1 MTVHCLTF
9 ITIQEEFKGGKTT
22 ENKNMSR
29 KWVSKKGGK
38 KQQRTRTGKQ
48 QRKKKTTEN
57 KDVNQEGDQ
66 TKRFKVASPHNLM
79 TKSCQNYSLHK
90 LSLTHVTVLRF
101 SSYTP
106 PSSLS

>member
-29 KWVSKKGGK
+29 KWVNKKGGK
-38 KQQRTRTGKQ
+38 KHQ
-48 QRKKKTTEN
+48 QRKKKTEN
-57 KDVNQEGDQ
+57 KNVNQEGDQ
-66 TKRFKVASPHNLM
+66 TKRTKVASPHNLM

-90 LSLTHVTVLRF
+90 LNLTHVTVLRF